1 MHPAFFALGFPTFRR
16 AIRESRLLR
25 FTRREN
31 KQFTPFL
38 RVFLCVFC
46 MFSSSALS
54 SAQSH
59 PGWWTVV
66 PPDTRSLVG
75 IQWETLRNSPF
86 GDSLRVELSTGGSLA
101 LPDLP
106 CLMNAHDFLIASAP
120 LLAAA
125 NGGCAPAML
134 RKEAAEHGLK
144 LSSYHGFDLWVPLMS
159 SAAASASIN
168 PGAAA
173 LSLCQFNERVVLI
186 GSVKSLRAAID
197 RSLTE
202 TRTYSP
208 LLIQGARL
216 ARTRDLWA
224 VATDLPDPLASI
236 FVPLEVTAGSVRNF
250 EGGITLREGLDLGAI
265 LDAGSEAA
273 AAEVAGSIRK
283 SIPQFPGVVKG
294 LQVATNGSSVTLALQ
309 VPKDILQA
317 SVRGG
322 ADADAPLQTEPP
334 VTFTGSKVSAA
345 ASTPKPSPAPAALK
359 SSEVR
364 PALAASPVAPPP
376 NPLPPPTAP
385 SDAPVPASGAA
396 VEPAKPEPQ
405 IIRIFGLDEGP
416 REIRL
421 PPKEP

>member
-1 MHPAFFALGFPTFRR
+1 MAQFVKTSVFR
-16 AIRESRLLR
+16 AIAGL
-25 FTRREN
+25 
-31 KQFTPFL
+31 FL
-38 RVFLCVFC
+38 YFFVCFWI
-46 MFSSSALS
+46 APA

-66 PPDTRSLVG
+66 PPDSRSLVG

-86 GDSLRVELSTGGSLA
+86 GDALRGELSTGGSLA
-101 LPDLP
+101 FPDIP
-106 CLMNAHDFLIASAP
+106 CLMNAHDFLIGSPP

-125 NGGCAPAML
+125 NGGCAPATL
-134 RKEAAEHGLK
+134 RTEAPAHGLK
-144 LSSYHGFDLWVPLMS
+144 LSSYRGFELWVALMS
-159 SAAASASIN
+159 STGLTSNAAPS
-168 PGAAA
+168 A

-186 GSVKSLRAAID
+186 GSVKTLRAAID
-197 RSLTE
+197 RSLAE

-224 VATDLPDPLASI
+224 VATELPDPLASI
-236 FVPLEVTAGSVRNF
+236 FIPLDVASGNIRNF
-250 EGGITLREGLDLGAI
+250 EGGITLREGLELGAI
-265 LDAGSEAA
+265 LDGGSEAG
-273 AAEVAGSIRK
+273 AAEVAASVRK
-283 SIPQFPGVVKG
+283 SIPQFPAVAKG

-317 SVRGG
+317 SVREP
-322 ADADAPLQTEPP
+322 DADAPLQTEPH

-345 ASTPKPSPAPAALK
+345 ATAPKASPAPAALK

-364 PALAASPVAPPP
+364 PALAASPAPPASK
-376 NPLPPPTAP
+376 PLA
-385 SDAPVPASGAA
+385 APVATSAATGPAVTA

-405 IIRIFGLDEGP
+405 IIRIYGLDGGP